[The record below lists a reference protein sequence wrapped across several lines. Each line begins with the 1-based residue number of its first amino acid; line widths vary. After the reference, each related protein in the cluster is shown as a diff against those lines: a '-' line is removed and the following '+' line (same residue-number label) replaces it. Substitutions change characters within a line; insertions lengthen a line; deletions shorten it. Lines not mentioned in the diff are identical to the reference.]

1 MCLLILGEDA
11 SNRRDISGVMPYAE
25 QALAAGPH
33 NKRPAVADGRGAVVA
48 RDGAL
53 AENLIRSGHAACRY
67 SWRVPPRRSR
77 WRMLRRA
84 ICTGSVIGD
93 RCGEWVQWVGVGDAL
108 MRSVGVV
115 EAFVLPEGVEQVAL
129 VPDQGAV

>member
-1 MCLLILGEDA
+1 MSVLVEGATEA
-11 SNRRDISGVMPYAE
+11 F
-25 QALAAGPH
+25 ALAYVETSDLH
-33 NKRPAVADGRGAVVA
+33 R
-48 RDGAL
+48 
-53 AENLIRSGHAACRY
+53 
-67 SWRVPPRRSR
+67 
-77 WRMLRRA
+77 
-84 ICTGSVIGD
+84 IGD